1 MSDDGLR
8 ASVEKMQRERVADP
22 AIRAF
27 EHYYHQLEAGE
38 TGLMPEAAIEPV
50 TDVPALDDLPDDLD
64 AQREALQHAVVIRLN
79 GGLGTSM
86 GLSKAKSLL
95 EAKDGLTFLDVIA
108 RQVLALRSQHDA
120 QLPLILMDSFSTR
133 EDSLAALERYPEL
146 DSGIPRDFMQDKE
159 PKIRTDDLMP
169 VEWPANPALEWC
181 PPGHGDLYIALFT
194 TGLLAQLLE
203 RGFEHAF
210 IANSDNLGAVLEPRI
225 LAWMRAE
232 GFPFLMEV
240 TDRTEADRKGGHIAR
255 RRDNGRLALRE
266 TAQTPEADLEA
277 LQDIDRHPYVN
288 TNNLWIDLRALDAA
302 MRERNCVLGL
312 PMIRNEKTVD
322 PSDKSTPAV
331 YQLETAMGA
340 AIEVFEGARALAVPR
355 ARFAPVKTTDDLLA
369 LRSDAYTLDDDGRVV
384 LAPEREGRVPFVALD
399 SDHFKLLRDFQAR
412 FPEGPP
418 SLVECDRFVV
428 EGDVRFG
435 AGVVVRGDVT
445 VRQEGDEPLAIEDG
459 AVLDGDGTDHRA
471 DASGAT
477 ARRS

>member
-1 MSDDGLR
+1 MSDEGLR
-8 ASVEKMQRERVADP
+8 ASVEKMQREGVADA

-27 EHYYHQLEAGE
+27 EHYYRQLEAGE
-38 TGLMPEAAIEPV
+38 TGLMPEESIEPV
-50 TDVPALDDLPDDLD
+50 TGVPALGDLPDDRE
-64 AQREALQHAVVIRLN
+64 AQHDALQHAVVIRLN

-95 EAKDGLTFLDVIA
+95 EAKDGLSFLDVIA
-108 RQVLALRSQHDA
+108 RQVLALREHHDA
-120 QLPLILMDSFSTR
+120 AVPLILMDSFSTR

-146 DSGIPRDFMQDKE
+146 DTGIPRDFMQDKE

-169 VEWPANPALEWC
+169 VEWPDNPALEWC
-181 PPGHGDLYIALFT
+181 PPGHGDLYTALVT

-203 RGFEHAF
+203 RGFTHAF

-232 GFPFLMEV
+232 GFPFLLEV

-266 TAQTPEADLEA
+266 TAQTPEEDLEK

-288 TNNLWIDLRALDAA
+288 TNNLWVDLRALDAA
-302 MRERNCVLGL
+302 MRERDCVLGL

-355 ARFAPVKTTDDLLA
+355 TRFAPVKTTDDLLA
-369 LRSDAYTLDDDGRVV
+369 LRSDAYRLDGDALVV
-384 LAPEREGRVPFVALD
+384 LAPEREGRAPFVALD
-399 SDHFKLLRDFQAR
+399 SDHFKILRDFEDR
-412 FPEGPP
+412 FPAGPP
-418 SLVECDRFVV
+418 SLRHCDRFVV

-435 AGVVVRGDVT
+435 ADVVVRGDVT
-445 VRQEGDEPLAIEDG
+445 VRQEGEEPLAIEDG
-459 AVLDGDGTDHRA
+459 AVLDGDGTDHPA
-471 DASGAT
+471 DASGAS
-477 ARRS
+477 AQRR